1 MLETIL
7 NSFIFSIIFLLCA
20 IIFGAISEKL
30 DEIKDDT
37 NIKNNKK

>member
-7 NSFIFSIIFLLCA
+7 NSFIFSIIFLSCA
-20 IIFGAISEKL
+20 IIFGTVSEKL

-37 NIKNNKK
+37 KYKK

>member
-7 NSFIFSIIFLLCA
+7 NSFIFSIIFLSCVV
-20 IIFGAISEKL
+20 IFSAVSKKS

>member
-7 NSFIFSIIFLLCA
+7 NSFIFSIIFLSCA
-20 IIFGAISEKL
+20 IIFGVISEKL

-37 NIKNNKK
+37 KYKK

>member
-20 IIFGAISEKL
+20 FIFGVISEKL

-37 NIKNNKK
+37 KYKK